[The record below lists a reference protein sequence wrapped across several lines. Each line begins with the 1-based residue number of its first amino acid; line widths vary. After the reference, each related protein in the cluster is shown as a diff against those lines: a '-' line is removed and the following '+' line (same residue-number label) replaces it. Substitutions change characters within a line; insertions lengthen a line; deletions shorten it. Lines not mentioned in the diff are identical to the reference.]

1 MTKSQF
7 DYLCETYGD
16 PNLPAEDKW
25 KSVCYIATTT
35 TKVPTFSFQHYLLR
49 NKIAYSDKI
58 GEPGFFITDYQP
70 AQSGVFNNSVGM
82 ITTFIPLRM
91 ITAITVTRTS
101 AITSS
106 EDPDNPDDDKDDVI
120 IETSGAEDTGTES
133 HIMDGASADPNAVV
147 NVIYDGYNANT
158 L

>member
-7 DYLCETYGD
+7 EYLCETYGD
-16 PNLPAEDKW
+16 PSLPDGEKW

-49 NKIAYSDKI
+49 DKIAYSEKI

-70 AQSGVFNNSVGM
+70 AQSGVFNNSIGM

-91 ITAITVTRTS
+91 ITAITVTRKS
-101 AITSS
+101 AVSKESGNID
-106 EDPDNPDDDKDDVI
+106 DPDMDKVLLDGLATSDDSVTHEITGIDANPDSMVDI
-120 IETSGAEDTGTES
+120 
-133 HIMDGASADPNAVV
+133 
-147 NVIYDGYNANT
+147 IYDGYGANVI
-158 L
+158 